1 MRDTQQAKHSNVISL
16 RRGVKTLT
24 STKLMCM
31 QNCHSEVEVRV
42 ASVPAVGPFSET

>member
-24 STKLMCM
+24 SRMLMCM
-31 QNCHSEVEVRV
+31 RNCHSEGEVRV
-42 ASVPAVGPFSET
+42 ANVPTAGALSEA